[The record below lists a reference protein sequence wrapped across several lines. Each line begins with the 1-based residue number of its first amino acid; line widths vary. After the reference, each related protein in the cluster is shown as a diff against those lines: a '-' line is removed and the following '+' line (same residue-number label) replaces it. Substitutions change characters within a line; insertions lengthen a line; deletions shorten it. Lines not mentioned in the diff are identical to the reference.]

1 MAAWYCA
8 PDTTALLVLV
18 ASVDL
23 MDLVA
28 LIALAALMALTVLL
42 SYTKTGSWF
51 TRSLFLVSYQRV
63 RKAWLLA
70 VLPSKSDAET
80 TQGQSC
86 SSND

>member
-1 MAAWYCA
+1 M
-8 PDTTALLVLV
+8 VLC
-18 ASVDL
+18 SRYDG
-23 MDLVA
+23 
-28 LIALAALMALTVLL
+28 LIGLGGLGGLDGLGGFDRLAALAAFHALR
-42 SYTKTGSWF
+42 KTGSWF

-70 VLPSKSDAET
+70 VLPSKSDAKT